1 MVNRH
6 IELTEEQ
13 NETLERLAASQG
25 RPVAELI
32 RAGVDAVLERGASIL
47 PFDPWRKSAAAPAPS
62 LSERESALLLAINR
76 SLPATEAQRYRELV
90 SRRWAETLS
99 PGEHQELLDL
109 TDDVERLQAE
119 RIEHLAE
126 LADLRSKPI
135 EVLMAELGIQPSPN
149 ERGSPGERPKRSCTV
164 PRPWAL

>member
-32 RAGVDAVLERGASIL
+32 RAGVDVVLSRGASIL
-47 PFDPWRKSAAAPAPS
+47 PFERNSPVLAPS
-62 LSERESALLLAINR
+62 LSEKESELLLAINR
-76 SLPATEAQRYRELV
+76 SLPAAKTQQYQELTA
-90 SRRWAETLS
+90 RRRAETLN
-99 PGEHQELLDL
+99 PMEHQELLDL

-126 LADLRSKPI
+126 LAHLRGKPLG
-135 EVLMAELGIQPSPN
+135 VLMEELGIRPSPN
-149 ERGSPGERPKRSCTV
+149 E
-164 PRPWAL
+164 

>member
-32 RAGVDAVLERGASIL
+32 RAGVDVVLGRGASIL
-47 PFDPWRKSAAAPAPS
+47 PFERNAPVRAPS
-62 LSERESALLLAINR
+62 LSEKESELLLAINR
-76 SLPATEAQRYRELV
+76 SLPAAKTQRYQELTARRRE
-90 SRRWAETLS
+90 ETLS
-99 PGEHQELLDL
+99 PVEHQELLDL

-119 RIEHLAE
+119 RIEHLGE
-126 LADLRSKPI
+126 LAHLRGKPLG
-135 EVLMAELGIQPSPN
+135 VLMEELGIRPSPN
-149 ERGSPGERPKRSCTV
+149 E
-164 PRPWAL
+164 